1 MSLRVAT
8 LSMMA
13 LSIQAVKLGINNE
26 YNQSSIARIMQMVAN
41 KAEVWKEENIRSVDL
56 LTDASLIEHHRKYID
71 EKLES
76 AERKRESRW
85 IQFELVPAEEEVKL
99 DENGF
104 AVIDSNMEQ
113 IYGTNVRNVS
123 LLVNLKTKGLTLS
136 SPWRKLHTFSS
147 FDTLLPFIVGWF

>member
-13 LSIQAVKLGINNE
+13 LSIQAVNLGINNE

-113 IYGTNVRNVS
+113 IYGTNVRKVS
-123 LLVNLKTKGLTLS
+123 LLVNLKTKGHPLS